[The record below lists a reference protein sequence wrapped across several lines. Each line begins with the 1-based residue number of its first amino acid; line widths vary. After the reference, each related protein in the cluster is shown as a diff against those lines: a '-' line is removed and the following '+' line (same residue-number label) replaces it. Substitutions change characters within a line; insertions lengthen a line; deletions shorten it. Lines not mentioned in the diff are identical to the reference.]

1 MESSATFDT
10 VDIEKVSPMMQHYL
24 QTKKEN
30 KDCILFY
37 RLGDFYELF
46 FDDAKVASKEL
57 ELTLTG
63 KACGLEERAPMCG
76 VPFHAVDSYLT
87 KLVGRGYKVAIC
99 EQTEDPKLAK
109 GIVKREVT
117 RIVTPGTNLNM
128 QSLEETKNNYIM
140 SVLYSPDNIGISIA
154 DVTTGDYY
162 LTEVDSLREALDEIG
177 KYMPSEIICNES
189 FSVSGVDM
197 DDLRNRMQIFVNPL
211 DARYFDEDSSK
222 RLLMKHFKVSSLIGL
237 GVDDFPNG
245 VVAAGALLQYLIDM
259 QKSDIGNI
267 THIYPYLASK
277 YMLLDSS
284 TRRNLELVETMRD
297 KQKRGTLLWVLDKTK
312 TAMGARTLRSFI
324 EQPLIDRDEIIKR
337 QSAVESLV
345 KNVVSR
351 EEIREYLGPI
361 YDLERLMS
369 KIVYKTANPRD
380 LLAFRNSISMIPAIK
395 TALLDEQD
403 NKELSDLQDNLDP
416 LRDIYELI
424 DQAIVEEPPLAI
436 KESGIIKEGF
446 DADIDHFREAGTNG
460 KTWLAE
466 MEEKERDKTGIKN
479 LRIKYSNVFGY
490 SFEVTNSF
498 KDKVPDYFIRKQTL
512 TNCERYT
519 TPELKELEDTILNA
533 QDKLN
538 NLEYEMFCKIRD
550 SIALEIDR
558 IQTTAKAIALLDVY
572 ASLAYVAE
580 KNHYV
585 KPSMNEKGIINIK
598 EGRHPVVEKMLDTSD
613 MFISNDTYLDN
624 KKHCISIITGPNMAG
639 KSTYMR
645 QTALIVL
652 MAQIGSFVPAT
663 KADMCV
669 VDRIFTRVGASD
681 DLGSGQSTFMVEMNE
696 VANILRNATPDSLLI
711 LDEIGRGTSTYDGLA
726 IAWAVTEHISN
737 RKILGAK
744 TLFATHYHELTELE
758 GKMDNVN
765 NYCIAVK
772 ENGDDIVFLRKIV
785 KGGADKSYGIQV
797 AKLAGVPD
805 MVIDRA
811 KEIVTELTDND
822 ITEKVQSIARDNK
835 GDKKVKVKHY
845 DEVDTHQMSL
855 FDTVTD
861 EDVLKRLQ
869 EIDITTLTPMDA
881 LNTLYKLQSDLKNR
895 WKS

>member
-140 SVLYSPDNIGISIA
+140 SILYSPDNIGISIA

-197 DDLRNRMQIFVNPL
+197 EDLRDRMQIFVNQL
-211 DARYFDEDSSK
+211 EARYFDEDSSK
-222 RLLMKHFKVSSLIGL
+222 KLLMKHFKVSSLIGL
-237 GVDDFPNG
+237 GIDDFPNG

-259 QKSDIGNI
+259 QKSDVGNI

-324 EQPLIDRDEIIKR
+324 EQPLIDRNEILKR

-369 KIVYKTANPRD
+369 KIIYKTANPRD

-395 TALLDEQD
+395 TALLDVQSD
-403 NKELSDLQDNLDP
+403 AELAALEDNLDA

-466 MEEKERDKTGIKN
+466 MEESEKEKTGIKN

-498 KDKVPDYFIRKQTL
+498 KDKVPEYFIRKQTL

-585 KPSMNEKGIINIK
+585 KPSINEKGIINIK
-598 EGRHPVVEKMLDTSD
+598 EGRHPVVERMLDTSD

-652 MAQIGSFVPAT
+652 MAQIGSFVPAS
-663 KADMCV
+663 KADICV

-696 VANILRNATPDSLLI
+696 VANILRNATPNSLLI

-822 ITEKVQSIARDNK
+822 ITEKVQSIARENK
-835 GDKKVKVKHY
+835 NDKKVKVKHY

>member
-1 MESSATFDT
+1 MIESIDT
-10 VDIEKVSPMMQHYL
+10 TKVSPMMQHYIA
-24 QTKKEN
+24 TKKEYS
-30 KDCILFY
+30 DCILFY
-37 RLGDFYELF
+37 RLGDFYEIF
-46 FDDAKVASKEL
+46 FDDALTASKEL

-76 VPFHAVDSYLT
+76 VPFHAVDSYLN
-87 KLVGRGYKVAIC
+87 KLVSRGYKVAIC
-99 EQTEDPKLAK
+99 EQMEDPKLAK

-128 QSLEETKNNYIM
+128 QSLEESKNNYLM
-140 SVLYSPDNIGISIA
+140 SIFYSPDNIGISVA

-162 LTEVDSLREALDEIG
+162 LTEVESLRAVMDEIG
-177 KYMPSEIICNES
+177 KYAPTEIICNNAFE
-189 FSVSGVDM
+189 FSGA
-197 DDLRNRMQIFVNPL
+197 DLDEIRNRLNIFINPV
-211 DARYFDEDSSK
+211 DNRYFDEDSCK

-237 GVDDFPNG
+237 GIDDFPNG
-245 VVAAGALLQYLIDM
+245 IVASGALLQYLVDM
-259 QKSDIGNI
+259 QKSDISNI
-267 THIYPYLASK
+267 THIYPYLTSK
-277 YMLLDSS
+277 YMLLDGS

-324 EQPLIDRDEIIKR
+324 EQPLIDKDEILLR
-337 QSAVESLV
+337 QNAVEKLV
-345 KNVVSR
+345 KNVVTR
-351 EEIREYLGPI
+351 EEIREYLNPV

-369 KIVYKTANPRD
+369 KIVFKTANPRD
-380 LLAFRNSISMIPAIK
+380 LLAFRNSIKMIPAII
-395 TALLDEQD
+395 TALQD
-403 NKELSDLQDNLDP
+403 IAGDPGIDKIFGDLDP
-416 LRDIYELI
+416 LTDIHDLI
-424 DQAIVEEPPLAI
+424 DKAIVEEPPLAI
-436 KESGIIKEGF
+436 KESGIIKDGF

-460 KTWLAE
+460 KQWLAQME
-466 MEEKERDKTGIKN
+466 EEEKEKTGIKN

-519 TPELKELEDTILNA
+519 TPQLKELEDTILNA

-538 NLEYEMFCKIRD
+538 NLEYDMFCKIRD

-580 KNHYV
+580 RNHYI
-585 KPSMNEKGIINIK
+585 KPSLNDKGQINIK
-598 EGRHPVVEKMLDTSD
+598 NGRHPVVERMLDTAD

-652 MAQIGSFVPAT
+652 MCQIGSFVPAD

-772 ENGDDIVFLRKIV
+772 ENGDDIVFLRKII

-811 KEIVTELTDND
+811 KEIVAELTDND
-822 ITEKVQSIARDNK
+822 ITDKVQAIAKENK
-835 GDKKVKVKHY
+835 NDRKVKVKHY
-845 DEVDTHQMSL
+845 DDVDTNQMSL

-861 EDVLKRLQ
+861 EEVLRRLQ

>member
-46 FDDAKVASKEL
+46 FDDAQVASKEL

-128 QSLEETKNNYIM
+128 QALEETKNNYIM
-140 SVLYSPDNIGISIA
+140 SILYSPDNIGISIA

-189 FSVSGVDM
+189 FAVSGVDM
-197 DDLRNRMQIFVNPL
+197 EDLRSRMQIFVNPL

-259 QKSDIGNI
+259 QKSDVNNI

-277 YMLLDSS
+277 FMLLDSS

-324 EQPLIDRDEIIKR
+324 EQPLIDRAEILKR

-345 KNVVSR
+345 KNVVAR

-395 TALLDEQD
+395 TALLDVQD
-403 NKELSDLQDNLDP
+403 NEELSTLQERLDA

-466 MEEKERDKTGIKN
+466 MEDSEREKTGIKN

-585 KPSMNEKGIINIK
+585 KPSINEKGIINIK

-822 ITEKVQSIARDNK
+822 ITEKVQSIAKENK